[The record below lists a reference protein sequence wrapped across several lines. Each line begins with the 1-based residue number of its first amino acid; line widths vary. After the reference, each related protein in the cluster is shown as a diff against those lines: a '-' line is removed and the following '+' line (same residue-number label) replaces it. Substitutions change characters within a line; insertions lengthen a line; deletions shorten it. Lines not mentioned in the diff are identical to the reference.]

1 MEFIPFPK
9 MARLNRDIVVTEKI
23 DGTNAQIYIQDRRE
37 VARSV
42 LDDPNEC
49 FFSVQHEG
57 VDYCMWVG
65 SRTRWIRKGDDNFG
79 FAAWVDAHRDEL
91 VKLGPGFHFGE
102 WWGKGIQRGYGM
114 DTRKF
119 SLFNVGRWYDSL
131 NHAKLCP
138 DCCDVVPILYMGP
151 FEQEYIDSAVMGLR
165 AEGSVAAPEYKNPE
179 GVVIYHTAANLCFKV
194 TCTNDEKPKGQV

>member
-1 MEFIPFPK
+1 
-9 MARLNRDIVVTEKI
+9 
-23 DGTNAQIYIQDRRE
+23 
-37 VARSV
+37 
-42 LDDPNEC
+42 
-49 FFSVQHEG
+49 
-57 VDYCMWVG
+57 MWVG

-91 VKLGPGFHFGE
+91 VKLGPGSHFGE
-102 WWGKGIQRGYGM
+102 WWGKGIQRGYGL

-119 SLFNVGRWYDSL
+119 SLFNTGRW
-131 NHAKLCP
+131 KT
-138 DCCDVVPILYMGP
+138 CCSEAEGLTALPAVAGLGVVPILYQGP
-151 FEQEYIDSAVMGLR
+151 FDQAAIDSAVMGLR